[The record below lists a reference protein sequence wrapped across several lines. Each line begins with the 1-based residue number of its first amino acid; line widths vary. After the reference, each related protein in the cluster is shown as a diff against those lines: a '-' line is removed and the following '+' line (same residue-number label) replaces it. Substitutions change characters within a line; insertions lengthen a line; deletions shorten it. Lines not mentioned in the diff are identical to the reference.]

1 MSDSTFSS
9 HLYTFSKET
18 HIGKKI
24 VERYAQ
30 ELAIAQYTSSR
41 FIRILIEGLDNAVS
55 STTISVNSR
64 TSCSV
69 SPWQAQLSYLVK
81 TVL

>member
-18 HIGKKI
+18 HISKKI

-30 ELAIAQYTSSR
+30 ELAIAQYTSSS
-41 FIRILIEGLDNAVS
+41 FIRILIEGLDNAA
-55 STTISVNSR
+55 STTTVSVNS
-64 TSCSV
+64 
-69 SPWQAQLSYLVK
+69 K
-81 TVL
+81 GF